1 MPVSGIA
8 VATAGIGSTVTTM
21 ILSKLRCFCKE
32 STDGQCMRGCGF
44 TDHSLFDDKIDKNEV
59 QLEKASVNGVEVIYF
74 KRPLSRSDNVDEC
87 SSCDDED
94 G

>member
-1 MPVSGIA
+1 
-8 VATAGIGSTVTTM
+8 
-21 ILSKLRCFCKE
+21 
-32 STDGQCMRGCGF
+32 MRGCGF

-59 QLEKASVNGVEVIYF
+59 QLEKASVNGVEVIYV

-87 SSCDDED
+87 SSGDDED